1 MLWLGVLKIMIT
13 MEHECDFRVRIKFGD
28 LSYANYLR
36 NDMLN
41 CSCFI
46 KKACVKSM
54 IHEMKCILF

>member
-1 MLWLGVLKIMIT
+1 MIT